1 MSKLHWARILKD
13 QVAASRLW
21 KELGH
26 NDHTRLDEKCSISSP
41 FGKNPLITFHYEDG
55 QGNAASCGIEWLAGK
70 YLFFGEYCAYED
82 DAGPFD
88 DFDEAIGA
96 ILDKETIDVSL
107 IDYVVTS
114 ALPLD
119 QTLAI
124 CAKHVVEGRTIVIN
138 TKRYLLKSGI
148 LSHFDI

>member
-1 MSKLHWARILKD
+1 MSKLHWDRILRD
-13 QVAASRLW
+13 QVAASLLW

-26 NDHTRLDEKCSISSP
+26 NEHTRLDEECSISSP

-55 QGNAASCGIEWLAGK
+55 QGNPASCGIERLAGK

-119 QTLAI
+119 QTLSI
-124 CAKHVVEGRTIVIN
+124 CAKHVSEGRIIVIN
-138 TKRYLLKSGI
+138 GKRYLLKSGR
-148 LSHFDI
+148 LLHSDT

>member
-1 MSKLHWARILKD
+1 MAKLHWERFLNDAAAARL
-13 QVAASRLW
+13 LW
-21 KELGH
+21 NELGH
-26 NDHTRLDEKCSISSP
+26 DDSERLDEECSISSP

-55 QGNAASCGIEWLAGK
+55 QGNAASCGIERLAGK

-88 DFDEAIGA
+88 DFDEAFGA

-124 CAKHVVEGRTIVIN
+124 CAKHVSEGRSITIN
-138 TKRYLLKSGI
+138 NRPYLLSRGR
-148 LSHFDI
+148 LVNA